1 MHGDQSPSIH
11 HLHHYD
17 KTLVFSTPEPV
28 RICNYEHPLVPCDE
42 IGGRCYEDME
52 LLGTKWSRH
61 LNSGGSY
68 SSKHADLLLGLDAIF
83 LSEALDT
90 VRSIILPCWA
100 HYFSNPFSLSLSLS
114 LTPSTKRTFSKILD
128 AKILRCLVLFFFGT
142 SVSCVAMVQDRRIGH
157 PSRRCASS
165 PRCKIISSESGQYSP

>member
-11 HLHHYD
+11 HLPHCD

-68 SSKHADLLLGLDAIF
+68 SSKHAGLLLGLDAIF

-100 HYFSNPFSLSLSLS
+100 HYFSNPFSLSLSRSLS
-114 LTPSTKRTFSKILD
+114 HPRQNEPFQKYWTSR
-128 AKILRCLVLFFFGT
+128 FFG
-142 SVSCVAMVQDRRIGH
+142 A
-157 PSRRCASS
+157 
-165 PRCKIISSESGQYSP
+165 